1 MWDLRSP
8 WSLADWGPPIP
19 EKDTSCA
26 PLCQHPP
33 CWQSN
38 LRKLKGIQ
46 DLPPQIP
53 PKEEIETGLLD
64 KSITIVSHCLC
75 LPGCRR
81 LSTFTKFFF

>member
-19 EKDTSCA
+19 EKDASCA

-38 LRKLKGIQ
+38 MRKVKGIK
-46 DLPPQIP
+46 DLPPEIP
-53 PKEEIETGLLD
+53 PKEEIETGFVIFSDMKEITGKLL
-64 KSITIVSHCLC
+64 I
-75 LPGCRR
+75 
-81 LSTFTKFFF
+81 